1 MTNRNE
7 IVDSDDEGET
17 ADVLVCARLTAPLMM
32 PDNLIDICSRCG
44 EAIQYRPHAAK
55 LPAKICLECAGP
67 LMEAGA
73 AKGDLVTM
81 LTPTSAAEVAAFLRK
96 RDAN

>member
-1 MTNRNE
+1 MTNRIE

-17 ADVLVCARLTAPLMM
+17 ADVLVCARLTSPLMRT
-32 PDNLIDICSRCG
+32 DNLIDICSKCG

-55 LPAKICLECAGP
+55 RPAKICMECAKP
-67 LMEAGA
+67 LIEAGA
-73 AKGDLVTM
+73 AKGELVTM
-81 LTPTSAAEVAAFLRK
+81 ITPTSAAEVAAFLRK